1 MPAALS
7 IAGQRFGRLVAI
19 SQGESDKHGKRLW
32 LFVCDCGKQK
42 AITASSVTSGKT
54 SSCGCLSNESK
65 ASRAR
70 AAGLVRAKT
79 LTTHGKSGTPEYYVW
94 KSMRARCNNET
105 DSDYHAYGGR
115 GIRVCDR
122 WADFSAFIADM
133 GERPSDKH
141 SIDRIDTNGNY
152 EPANCR
158 WADDFEQA
166 RNRRPRGTGEYVKRA
181 A

>member
-1 MPAALS
+1 MPAALN

-19 SQGESDKHGKRLW
+19 SQGEADKHGKRIW

-42 AITASSVTSGKT
+42 EITASSVTSGKT
-54 SSCGCLSNESK
+54 SSCGCLHRESS
-65 ASRAR
+65 ASRAKQAG
-70 AAGLVRAKT
+70 AARAKT

-94 KSMRARCNNET
+94 KSMRARCNNK
-105 DSDYHAYGGR
+105 SDLDYPAYGGR
-115 GIRVCDR
+115 GIRVCAR
-122 WADFSAFIADM
+122 WDDFANFLADM

-152 EPANCR
+152 EPSNCR
-158 WADDFEQA
+158 WADDFQQA
-166 RNRRPRGTGEYVKRA
+166 NNRRKRGTGEYAKRA